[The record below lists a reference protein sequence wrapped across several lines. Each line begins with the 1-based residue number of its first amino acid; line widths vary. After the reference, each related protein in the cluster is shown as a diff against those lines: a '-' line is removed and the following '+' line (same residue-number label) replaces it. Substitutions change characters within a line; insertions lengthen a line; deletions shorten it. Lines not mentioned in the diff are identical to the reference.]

1 MDYYIM
7 NKVSFNPH
15 LTRCPVQPASPVTT
29 TTTERWS
36 EAAQARS
43 GQWLSLTLVDSL
55 RRFNP
60 EGDQTRSEWVYIFFQ
75 CWCWSCQLDWN
86 CKIYSDLG
94 EMVQPAFV
102 MLQSSNIEIFL
113 QHKQTER
120 ETSPSISTT
129 LSRFVHTAHVKIRLI
144 LKYSETVV
152 NH

>member
-75 CWCWSCQLDWN
+75 WLRWADPTNWIEIV
-86 CKIYSDLG
+86 KYSDLG
-94 EMVQPAFV
+94 KMVQPAFV
-102 MLQSSNIEIFL
+102 MLQS
-113 QHKQTER
+113 T
-120 ETSPSISTT
+120 
-129 LSRFVHTAHVKIRLI
+129 KI
-144 LKYSETVV
+144 
-152 NH
+152 